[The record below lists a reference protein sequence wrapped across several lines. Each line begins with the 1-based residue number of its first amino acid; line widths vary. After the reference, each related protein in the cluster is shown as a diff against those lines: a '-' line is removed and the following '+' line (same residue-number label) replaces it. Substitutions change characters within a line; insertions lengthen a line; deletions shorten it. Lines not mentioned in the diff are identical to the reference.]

1 MTPKKQPMIAY
12 NTDKSDEREQITD
25 AMNAYYNVYS
35 KENIAEARASAEAAS
50 ERMIKD
56 SLVMADLGDYVRQM
70 DFYRG
75 LFAEFG
81 DPTMTIIPSHRDDL
95 SKAVELA
102 KEYWPHADVTGI
114 VAAFPDGGSGVE
126 VLFDKKYRDYES
138 SD

>member
-35 KENIAEARASAEAAS
+35 KENIAEARASIEAAS
-50 ERMIKD
+50 ERRIKD
-56 SLVMADLGDYVRQM
+56 SLVIADRCDYVGQI
-70 DFYRG
+70 DFYKS

-81 DPTMTIIPSHRDDL
+81 EPIMTIIPSHRDDL
-95 SKAVELA
+95 SEAVELA
-102 KEYWPHADVTGI
+102 KEHWPNADVTGI

-126 VLFDKKYRDYES
+126 VIFDKKYTNK
-138 SD
+138 